1 MASPEVTS
9 SARFAKNLA
18 PPHAF
23 QNLSTCFILR
33 YNKQTNIVP
42 SFQEQYPTYLSL
54 IETEEME
61 AMSIINLLKFLNAQ
75 YVDIWFH
82 PHSETAAHYV
92 YEQYVLKVTLNKSLS
107 ELTITT
113 DIFPIHDSCAE
124 GTNVAHGQINFNF
137 TMYVSH

>member
-1 MASPEVTS
+1 MGPAFYRCGESRSPILSTICQKPCTS
-9 SARFAKNLA
+9 R
-18 PPHAF
+18 PHAF

-42 SFQEQYPTYLSL
+42 SFQKQYPTYLSL

-82 PHSETAAHYV
+82 PHSETAARYV
-92 YEQYVLKVTLNKSLS
+92 YEQYVLKVTKAFQFCLIFFYLKSFQRAVIKLLTS
-107 ELTITT
+107 FREL
-113 DIFPIHDSCAE
+113 
-124 GTNVAHGQINFNF
+124 V
-137 TMYVSH
+137 